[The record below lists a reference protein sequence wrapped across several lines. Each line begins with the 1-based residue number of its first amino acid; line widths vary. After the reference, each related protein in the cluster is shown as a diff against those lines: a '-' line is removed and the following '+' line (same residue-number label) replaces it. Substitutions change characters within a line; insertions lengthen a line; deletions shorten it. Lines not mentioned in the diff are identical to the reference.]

1 MNLKEKTELKIEI
14 LQDIRSCFSFN
25 LGALEYNLN
34 HFKLNNL
41 IESYQI
47 ALKEIEKHENKD

>member
-14 LQDIRSCFSFN
+14 LQDIRSCFGFS
-25 LGALEYNLN
+25 LGALEDNLN

-41 IESYQI
+41 IEKYQI
-47 ALKEIEKHENKD
+47 ALKEIKKYENKN